1 MTARRVLHYPDER
14 LRAISDPV
22 TEFGDSL
29 KSLVQD
35 MLDTIEVQGGAG
47 LAAPQIGVSQRVLVI
62 KPKLFVEESPDTTY
76 SPESWVLVNPV
87 VRPTGEEQRWP
98 EACLSVPMGSG
109 NVIRREECEVKY
121 QRLDGSENTVTVKWP
136 LSGALQHEND
146 HLNGILYIDHVGNLE
161 RSMIVRRLVK
171 ATRSAGRLAEAR
183 REQEILELRGP
194 KALLAYRAK
203 KSGQAVPE
211 KRRAKS
217 GKTFG
222 RLKKQ
227 K

>member
-87 VRPTGEEQRWP
+87 VRTGGEEQRWP

-121 QRLDGSENTVTVKWP
+121 QRLDGSENTVTVSWP
-136 LSGALQHEND
+136 LSGAVQHEND
-146 HLNGILYIDHVGNLE
+146 HLNGVLYLDYVGTLE
-161 RSMIVRRLVK
+161 RSMIVRKIEKMNRRV
-171 ATRSAGRLAEAR
+171 GQLAEAR
-183 REQEILELRGP
+183 REQEVLDLRGP
-194 KALLAYRAK
+194 KALLRYRAEKSGQSLPDKDREKKPKRFGRAK
-203 KSGQAVPE
+203 KR
-211 KRRAKS
+211 K
-217 GKTFG
+217 
-222 RLKKQ
+222 
-227 K
+227 